1 MCSFDPSPET
11 SRKIQNGLRHHCAIR
26 QIRVLVDKINSF
38 NFVYFDSI
46 VNSFNFVYF
55 DSIVN
60 GSKNRSE
67 TQNLNRKMTNNDKF
81 ETPAAFRTFS
91 RLNIYHAV

>member
-11 SRKIQNGLRHHCAIR
+11 S
-26 QIRVLVDKINSF
+26 QIRVLVDKI
-38 NFVYFDSI
+38 
-46 VNSFNFVYF
+46 NSFNFVYF